1 MENKEFEGYRELKNY
16 REGKKFYTKEDIRPH
31 KIITYG
37 IAGAVIVGTTAFM
50 IPGIIDPN
58 YGLVSKLMCGAMA
71 ATIDLGWYAIAST
84 HIDSLEKYVANP
96 MMFKEKYPYVDMDI
110 TDEKLEKVL
119 EYSDDKK
126 LEETKKKFEEQSNQ
140 FNNMST
146 REKITY
152 LKEQKEFWEAVS
164 VIDDYKEKNKV
175 KTK

>member
-1 MENKEFEGYRELKNY
+1 MENKGLEGYRELKNY
-16 REGKKFYTKEDIRPH
+16 REGKKFYTKEDIKPN
-31 KIITYG
+31 KMLTYG
-37 IAGAVIVGTTAFM
+37 IAGAVILGTTIFM

-58 YGLVSKLMCGAMA
+58 YGIISKLMCGTMTAL
-71 ATIDLGWYAIAST
+71 IDMGWAVIAIS
-84 HIDSLEKYVANP
+84 HIDTLEKYIANP
-96 MMFKEKYPYVDMDI
+96 MMFKEKYPNVDMDI